1 LELFVGTHERQ
12 LDDKGRLALPA
23 PFRALLGD
31 EAHIYLA
38 KGSDRCIDVIPAE
51 TFEHDAREALEAVKR
66 GEATRSSLRALA
78 GSAARVT
85 LDKQGRVKIDDSL
98 REYAEIEIEHA
109 VLVTGTFDR
118 FEIWQ
123 PERRRRIESEGDGQ
137 LAGGDE

>member
-1 LELFVGTHERQ
+1 MDLFVGTHERQ

-23 PFRALLGD
+23 PFRQLLGD

-51 TFEHDAREALEAVKR
+51 VFERDALDALEAVRR
-66 GEATRSSLRALA
+66 GEAKRSSLRALA
-78 GSAARVT
+78 GSAARVA

-98 REYAEIEIEHA
+98 REYAEIQLEHP
-109 VLVTGTFDR
+109 VLVAGTFDR

-123 PERRRRIESEGDGQ
+123 PERRRRIETEGDDQ